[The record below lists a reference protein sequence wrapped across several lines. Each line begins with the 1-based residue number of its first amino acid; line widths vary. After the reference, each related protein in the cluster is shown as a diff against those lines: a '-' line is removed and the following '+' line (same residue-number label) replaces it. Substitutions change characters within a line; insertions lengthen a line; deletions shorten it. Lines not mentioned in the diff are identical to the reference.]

1 MPTSIAIDGPSGAG
15 KSTLARR
22 LAEELEYIYIDTGAL
37 YRTVGLHAVRVT
49 GGYDNPAAVV
59 GSLGSIDIKMKLDG
73 GKQVILLDGDPVG
86 DNIRTPLISM
96 AASAVSAIP
105 AVRDFL
111 MDFQRGVAAKN
122 NVVMDGRD
130 IGTVVLPD
138 AKIKIFL
145 TASAEVRAN
154 RRYHEL
160 LEKGK
165 QVTYEE
171 VLADLIKRDTNDS
184 SRTVAP
190 LKPAPDSV
198 TADTSNLD
206 LQQSFELLM
215 RIVNRKLAEEKRLR
229 KRAVKKAD
237 RELYSV
243 TWQMSVQ
250 KNLRKFAFWLFQIKV
265 TGVENIPKEGQVV
278 ICLNH
283 LSYLDPVVFGFA
295 CPRPINFIAKSS
307 LFTKPLLGYFVRKL
321 GALPIDRDKPEVGVF
336 RTIGNLLEKGRA
348 IGIFPEGT
356 RSKKTYQMQQSKA
369 GVGMIVLRAGAPVLP
384 ILLDYPKRAGMFKP
398 TLIKIGKPIPSEQLD
413 VGTGKQRYQACADA
427 VMAAIAELKETESK

>member
-1 MPTSIAIDGPSGAG
+1 MPISIAIDGPSGAG

-37 YRTVGLHAVRVT
+37 YRTVGLHAVRVN
-49 GGYDNPAAVV
+49 GSYDHPPSVID
-59 GSLGSIDIKMKLDG
+59 SLKNIDIKMKLDDG
-73 GKQVILLDGDPVG
+73 NQMILLDGDPVG

-111 MDFQRGVAAKN
+111 MDFQRGVATKN

-145 TASAEVRAN
+145 TATPEIRAK
-154 RRYHEL
+154 RRYQEL
-160 LEKGK
+160 LDKGK

-171 VLADLIKRDTNDS
+171 VLADLKKRDADDT
-184 SRTVAP
+184 SREAAP
-190 LKPAPDSV
+190 LKAAPDSV
-198 TADTSNLD
+198 TADTTNLD
-206 LQQSFELLM
+206 IQQSFELLM
-215 RIVNRKLAEEKRLR
+215 RIVNRKLAEEKRLK
-229 KRAVKKAD
+229 KRALEKAE

-243 TWQMSVQ
+243 AWQVKVQ
-250 KNLRKFAFWLFQIKV
+250 KNLSGIAIWLFRVKTV
-265 TGVENIPKEGQVV
+265 GVENIPKEGQVV

-283 LSYLDPVVFGFA
+283 LSYLDPVLAGFA
-295 CPRPINFIAKSS
+295 SPRPINYIAKSS
-307 LFTKPLLGYFVRKL
+307 LFTKPLLGFLIRKL

-336 RTIGNLLEKGRA
+336 RTIGSLLEKGRA

-356 RSKKTYQMQQSKA
+356 RNKKDCQIQQGKA
-369 GVGMIVLRAGAPVLP
+369 GVGMIVLRAGAPVVP
-384 ILLDYPKRAGMFKP
+384 VLLEYPKRAGLFRP
-398 TLIKIGKPIPSEQLD
+398 TRIIIGKPIPAEQLD
-413 VGTGKQRYQACADA
+413 VGTGKQRFQACADA
-427 VMAAIAELKETESK
+427 IMAAIAALRESESD